1 MQDALK
7 RENSVENEVGLL
19 DLLVTFAEN
28 IKLLVVGPVVVGICA
43 LIVSFLVPQTFQ
55 STAVLQA
62 DQTTASL
69 MTTAT
74 VLDPVIALL
83 GLAKEDTVEEARTKL
98 REQIKV
104 NVGRV
109 DKLLTL
115 TVSDRTALQA
125 QAITTAL
132 LQQTYRESN
141 PKGSVRVRLGVQ
153 LEEARTRFKNAQ
165 DASAGVLKRLESNS
179 SGSAG
184 GVELA
189 RGYAELLSATGAA
202 QNQISL
208 LEAQLEGLTDAQLVQ
223 PPTLAQKPSQPKKGL
238 IAIGATLAAGI
249 ALFLFVFIRQ
259 GLANTKSNE
268 KSSVKILRIRNAFG
282 LK

>member
-74 VLDPVIALL
+74 VLDPVIALM

-98 REQIKV
+98 REKIKV

-238 IAIGATLAAGI
+238 IAIGATLAAGM
-249 ALFLFVFIRQ
+249 ALLLFVFIRE
-259 GLANTKSNE
+259 GFVNSKSNDN
-268 KSSVKILRIRNAFG
+268 SSVKVLRIRNAFG